1 MVKIIT
7 LIFFAIKIIEMH
19 RQIVKLTVNQSRE
32 KTDIHRSQ
40 YYGNVSSIEMV
51 TEKIALTQQ
60 EQREF
65 DVQNC
70 I

>member
-1 MVKIIT
+1 
-7 LIFFAIKIIEMH
+7 MH

-60 EQREF
+60 EQKEF

>member
-1 MVKIIT
+1 
-7 LIFFAIKIIEMH
+7 MH

-32 KTDIHRSQ
+32 KTDNVALVIHRSQ